1 MEFKKKNNSICKL
14 SFSDKTSK
22 PDKNVE
28 LVINVK
34 SDHNIDMIALE
45 SLLQNIKNYQ
55 IQGYK
60 LEKK

>member
-1 MEFKKKNNSICKL
+1 MLANVNL
-14 SFSDKTSK
+14 VTK